1 MRVKLLQSANIRH
14 EAGEIVEV
22 SPERAGFLFGC
33 GAAEPIEERKET
45 ATNPP
50 EAEIPEEKNIL
61 SDRKETATNPPKAET
76 PEEKN
81 ILSDRKAKKP
91 RKNA

>member
-14 EAGEIVEV
+14 DAGEIVEV

-45 ATNPP
+45 AINPP
-50 EAEIPEEKNIL
+50 EAEIPEKKAI
-61 SDRKETATNPPKAET
+61 APPEVEA

-81 ILSDRKAKKP
+81 VLSDRKAKRP

>member
-14 EAGEIVEV
+14 DAGEIVEV

-33 GAAEPIEERKET
+33 GAAEPIEECKET
-45 ATNPP
+45 EINPP
-50 EAEIPEEKNIL
+50 EAEIPEKKAI
-61 SDRKETATNPPKAET
+61 APPEVEA

-81 ILSDRKAKKP
+81 VLSDRKAKRP